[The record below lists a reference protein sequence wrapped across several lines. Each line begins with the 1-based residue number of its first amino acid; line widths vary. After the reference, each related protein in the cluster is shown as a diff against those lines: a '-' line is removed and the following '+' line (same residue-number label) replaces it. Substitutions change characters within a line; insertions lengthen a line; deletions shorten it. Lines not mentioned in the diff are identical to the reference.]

1 MKKSSAI
8 ILSLI
13 VFVVAVCQLVRPA
26 FADSPVTV
34 EVYES
39 NTNTYPH
46 VTILE
51 ARDGAEFENIILRW
65 YEKADQE
72 GKYFSMA
79 AKDNEILSSAYY
91 ALEESGVHC
100 GMVTPLDDAPDADC
114 WCYTSSDMDEFTIR
128 LYID

>member
-8 ILSLI
+8 ILALI
-13 VFVVAVCQLVRPA
+13 VFFAAVCQLVRPA
-26 FADSPVTV
+26 LADSPVTV

-51 ARDGAEFENIILRW
+51 TSVGAEFENIILRW

-72 GKYFSMA
+72 GKYFSMT
-79 AKDNEILSSAYY
+79 AKDSEILSSAYY
-91 ALEESGVHC
+91 ALNDNGIHC
-100 GMVTPLDDAPDADC
+100 GMVTPLDDALDADC

>member
-13 VFVVAVCQLVRPA
+13 VLVAAVCQLVRPA
-26 FADSPVTV
+26 LADSPVIV

-39 NTNTYPH
+39 NADTYPH

-72 GKYFSMA
+72 GKYFSLA
-79 AKDNEILSSAYY
+79 AKDSEILSSAYY
-91 ALEESGVHC
+91 ALEESGVNC